1 MVEMRKQNNYTN
13 IYIQLWS
20 ILQIKNW
27 YVMFTWKSD
36 KNSKSELGTEA
47 RAAFNSLFMVA
58 PGLVRVAGSSML
70 MLLLVRVSLLSSP
83 DICLS
88 NWHFH
93 IHKPGVFINILKL
106 TNISY
111 NKFIIK

>member
-1 MVEMRKQNNYTN
+1 
-13 IYIQLWS
+13 
-20 ILQIKNW
+20 
-27 YVMFTWKSD
+27 MFTWKSD
-36 KNSKSELGTEA
+36 KNSKSDLGTEA

>member
-1 MVEMRKQNNYTN
+1 MKKWQKQ
-13 IYIQLWS
+13 QVWARHGGEGG
-20 ILQIKNW
+20 LQFI
-27 YVMFTWKSD
+27 VH
-36 KNSKSELGTEA
+36 GG
-47 RAAFNSLFMVA
+47 
-58 PGLVRVAGSSML
+58 GLVHVAGSSML
-70 MLLLVRVSLLSSP
+70 MLLLVRVSLLSSPP

>member
-1 MVEMRKQNNYTN
+1 
-13 IYIQLWS
+13 
-20 ILQIKNW
+20 
-27 YVMFTWKSD
+27 MFTWKSD

-47 RAAFNSLFMVA
+47 MAAFNSLFMVA

-83 DICLS
+83 PDICLS